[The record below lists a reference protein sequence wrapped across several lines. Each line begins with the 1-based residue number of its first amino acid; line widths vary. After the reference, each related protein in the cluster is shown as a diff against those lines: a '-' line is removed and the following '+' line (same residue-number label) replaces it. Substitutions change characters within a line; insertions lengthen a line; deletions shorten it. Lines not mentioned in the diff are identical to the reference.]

1 MQQVLYPT
9 SFTTT
14 RRPRQLL
21 IKGLI
26 VAWQK
31 RGQLAVLL
39 QPDTHCS
46 KHPFI
51 FHSWAENGILANL
64 TDILVRPKWIKNLD
78 FWRSENSSSNRAKTP
93 L

>member
-46 KHPFI
+46 KPPFI

-64 TDILVRPKWIKNLD
+64 TDILVRT
-78 FWRSENSSSNRAKTP
+78 A
-93 L
+93 